1 MKLNSLPYLI
11 CQGFRNLWINRLM
24 SLASIAVLSACLLLV
39 GFAILFTINVN
50 NVVKFVET
58 QNEAVVFVKDYS
70 TQIQIENLGNML
82 KNHNNIS
89 NIEYISKQRAL
100 EIEIE
105 RLGEDGVLLEGL
117 EKDNPLPASFNIKI
131 KDISIL
137 RQTVEEIISF
147 DAVEKV
153 NAPTEVTDTIVI
165 IKDLVNSVGGSIVLA
180 LVIVSLVII
189 SNTIRASVFFR
200 RKEINIMKYVGATNS
215 FIKLPFIIEGII
227 LGLISSI
234 FASNTIRASVFFRRK
249 EINIMKYVGATNSFI
264 KLPFIIEG
272 IILGLISSIFAL
284 LITWL
289 GYNALFSF
297 SLSETTNWL
306 SSVFSNM
313 VHIDK
318 VIGSITVSYCVSG
331 IIVGALGSLFSIRN
345 HLKV

>member
-39 GFAILFTINVN
+39 GFAILFSINVN
-50 NVVKFVET
+50 NVVRFVET
-58 QNEAVVFVKDYS
+58 QNEAVVFVKDDS

-82 KNHNNIS
+82 KNHENIS
-89 NIEYISKQRAL
+89 SRDYISKQRAL
-100 EIEIE
+100 EIEME
-105 RLGEDGVLLEGL
+105 RLGEDGILLDGL

-137 RQTVEEIISF
+137 RQTIEEIISF
-147 DAVEKV
+147 DSVEKV

-165 IKDLVNSVGGSIVLA
+165 IKDLVNSIGGSIVLA

-215 FIKLPFIIEGII
+215 FIKF
-227 LGLISSI
+227 
-234 FASNTIRASVFFRRK
+234 
-249 EINIMKYVGATNSFI
+249 
-264 KLPFIIEG
+264 PFIIEG

-318 VIGSITVSYCVSG
+318 VIGSITISYCVSG
-331 IIVGALGSLFSIRN
+331 VILGALGSLFSIRN